1 MNLTKEEIFLKEVNT
16 KAKGHKC
23 LIHNL
28 AASITLQ
35 NDEVLVQT
43 CCKAFGDE
51 IEEICGIVQGQYVRQ
66 LHNKVARG

>member
-1 MNLTKEEIFLKEVNT
+1 MNLTKEEVFLKEVNA
-16 KAKGHKC
+16 KAKGYKC
-23 LIHNL
+23 SLHDL

-51 IEEICGIVQGQYVRQ
+51 IEKICGIVQGQYVRQ
-66 LHNKVARG
+66 LHNKVVKG